1 MERNKQ
7 QTQPSPHED
16 DVYGQYASDY
26 AGSATN
32 DVPDDFTGTLGAR
45 GDGSIS
51 FHGPNSLFDELSPTP
66 DEADGHIARE
76 ASELDENGLGVTNK
90 IVPYVDEQRGDA
102 ADEWLREHDPHY
114 GQ

>member
-1 MERNKQ
+1 MS
-7 QTQPSPHED
+7 TSCF
-16 DVYGQYASDY
+16 VG
-26 AGSATN
+26 
-32 DVPDDFTGTLGAR
+32 DFTGTLGAR

-66 DEADGHIARE
+66 DEADGGIARE
-76 ASELDENGLGVTNK
+76 ASELDENGLNVTNE
-90 IVPYVDEQRGDA
+90 IVPYADEQRGDA

>member
-1 MERNKQ
+1 M
-7 QTQPSPHED
+7 
-16 DVYGQYASDY
+16 G
-26 AGSATN
+26 ATGF
-32 DVPDDFTGTLGAR
+32 VGDFTGTLSAR

-66 DEADGHIARE
+66 DEADGGIARE
-76 ASELDENGLGVTNK
+76 ASGLDENRLDVTDK
-90 IVPYVDEQRGDA
+90 IVPYTDEQRGDT